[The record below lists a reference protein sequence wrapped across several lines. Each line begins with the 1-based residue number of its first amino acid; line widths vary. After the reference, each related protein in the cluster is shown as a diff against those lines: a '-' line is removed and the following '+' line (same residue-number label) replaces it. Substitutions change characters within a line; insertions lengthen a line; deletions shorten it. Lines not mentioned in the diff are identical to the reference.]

1 VCKHRCNRE
10 LNVTKL
16 PATSHRRSQTLS
28 QTLRRRGHRPTT
40 ASRCSRVGRV
50 DLPRQHADQHRHDRI
65 PNVSKLPGSHTLEV
79 CARQPAQPHHRF
91 RMVENLTID
100 RLRQD
105 ACRRRCVNGYQRSAN
120 SLRRR
125 ASALPHSRG
134 LCMPASAAPSP
145 FLDGR
150 KSDHRPP
157 ARRNLCPSVGVTGYR
172 SRQTARAVA
181 SSLSRTLARWCVAAG
196 AIPSPFLHGR
206 KSVLSY
212 QQHQLCASVRVC
224 LDTEG
229 RQTAPRRR
237 AITLSRMTPV
247 RRSGSPHPGL
257 TFPPRVGRHVHLR
270 HDTWSG
276 RGTQG

>member
-1 VCKHRCNRE
+1 
-10 LNVTKL
+10 
-16 PATSHRRSQTLS
+16 
-28 QTLRRRGHRPTT
+28 
-40 ASRCSRVGRV
+40 
-50 DLPRQHADQHRHDRI
+50 
-65 PNVSKLPGSHTLEV
+65 
-79 CARQPAQPHHRF
+79 
-91 RMVENLTID
+91 MVENLTID

-212 QQHQLCASVRVC
+212 QQHQLCAKRPCVPGYRRSANCPSPPRHHTESNDTCAPVRVA
-224 LDTEG
+224 T
-229 RQTAPRRR
+229 
-237 AITLSRMTPV
+237 SRVDLPATC
-247 RRSGSPHPGL
+247 
-257 TFPPRVGRHVHLR
+257 
-270 HDTWSG
+270 
-276 RGTQG
+276 

>member
-1 VCKHRCNRE
+1 
-10 LNVTKL
+10 
-16 PATSHRRSQTLS
+16 
-28 QTLRRRGHRPTT
+28 
-40 ASRCSRVGRV
+40 
-50 DLPRQHADQHRHDRI
+50 
-65 PNVSKLPGSHTLEV
+65 
-79 CARQPAQPHHRF
+79 
-91 RMVENLTID
+91 MVENLTID

-212 QQHQLCASVRVC
+212 NSANCVQASVCAWIPKVGK
-224 LDTEG
+224 LPLAA
-229 RQTAPRRR
+229 AP
-237 AITLSRMTPV
+237 S
-247 RRSGSPHPGL
+247 H
-257 TFPPRVGRHVHLR
+257 
-270 HDTWSG
+270 
-276 RGTQG
+276 